1 MIYTSK
7 YPKLSLNAVICLLL
21 FTCFN
26 ENSIV
31 LLLCIFET
39 TVIKHISQGATSA
52 RVMILSTDL
61 YQGMNIFIGVF
72 MHI

>member
-1 MIYTSK
+1 MVYTSE
-7 YPKLSLNAVICLLL
+7 YPKLSLTAVICLLL
-21 FTCFN
+21 FNRFN

-31 LLLCIFET
+31 LLLCMFET
-39 TVIKHISQGATSA
+39 TVIKHISQGAISA
-52 RVMILSTDL
+52 RVMILSFDL